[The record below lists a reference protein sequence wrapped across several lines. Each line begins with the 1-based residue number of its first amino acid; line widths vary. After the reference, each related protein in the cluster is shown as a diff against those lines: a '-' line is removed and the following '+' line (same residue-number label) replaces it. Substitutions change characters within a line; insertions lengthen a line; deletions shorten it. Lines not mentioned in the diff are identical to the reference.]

1 MRGRL
6 RWLRRLPRAAIVA
19 SLVGIASLASATA
32 AAAQSGDSSKSG
44 DLAGNLP
51 GTIYLLIPLALGLAL
66 LTAVAL
72 GDRGRP
78 EASDRRSGG
87 LTRALGRRDAAQ

>member
-6 RWLRRLPRAAIVA
+6 RWLRRLRRAAIVA
-19 SLVGIASLASATA
+19 STVPVALLASLPA
-32 AAAQSGDSSKSG
+32 AYAQSGDSSKSG
-44 DLAGNLP
+44 DLSGNLP

-78 EASDRRSGG
+78 EASDRRTGG